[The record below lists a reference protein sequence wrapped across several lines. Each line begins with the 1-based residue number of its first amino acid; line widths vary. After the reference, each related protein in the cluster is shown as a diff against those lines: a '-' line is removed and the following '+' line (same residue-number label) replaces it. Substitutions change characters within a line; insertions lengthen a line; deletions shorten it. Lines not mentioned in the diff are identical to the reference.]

1 MVIFKHKLNSDLHD
15 TVEVYL
21 FIPIKIF
28 FKDML
33 IIIYS
38 ILNGSTP
45 RYLWGLNGVREVPS
59 CSIICSEVA
68 FNIRG

>member
-1 MVIFKHKLNSDLHD
+1 MVIFKHKINSDLHD
-15 TVEVYL
+15 TVEVY
-21 FIPIKIF
+21 F